1 MTAIP
6 LLSALLLSVPT
17 DPPVAWSFEAVPVD
31 DGLVRVELRAALA
44 PGWHLYATVL
54 PGDEGPLPT
63 MFRFVASETYEIIG
77 ELTEPEAE
85 EEYDPNF
92 GMVVRY
98 HSGTPVFT
106 LPVRRRSAGA
116 FAVEGELEYMVC
128 DDTICLP
135 PVTVPF
141 SVQLEA
147 LPAK

>member
-1 MTAIP
+1 MTAI
-6 LLSALLLSVPT
+6 LLLPALLLSGPA
-17 DPPVAWSFEAVPVD
+17 DPPVAWSFAAVPGD
-31 DGLVRVELRAALA
+31 DGLVRVELRAALE

-54 PGDEGPLPT
+54 PSDEGPLPT
-63 MFRFVASETYEIIG
+63 VFRFVASEGYEVVG
-77 ELTEPEAE
+77 ELMEPGPE

-106 LPVRRRSAGA
+106 LLVRRRSAGA
-116 FAVEGELEYMVC
+116 FAVEGGVEYMVC
-128 DDTICLP
+128 DDTTCLP

-141 SVQLEA
+141 SIQVEA